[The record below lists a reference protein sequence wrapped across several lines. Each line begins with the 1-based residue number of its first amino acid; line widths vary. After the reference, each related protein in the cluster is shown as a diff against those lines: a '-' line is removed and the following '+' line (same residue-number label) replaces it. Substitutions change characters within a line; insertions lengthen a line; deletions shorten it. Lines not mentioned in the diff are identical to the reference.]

1 MIFYGEPLLGKVDNG
16 SFLIWGKV
24 GEVDPPQL
32 VMPITIEP
40 TKPRMCHDERFFNPW
55 IKDYPIRLDC
65 ITDLSLYVFYGHFQ
79 TTFDEKSGFD
89 LVHLH
94 PSWST
99 FSGFRW
105 AGWYFVYAT
114 LPFNWKANA
123 YIYYSIGLGATN
135 FIRLHGVPCSH
146 YIDDN
151 YIDNLVR
158 CASSQAR
165 VIYISK
171 ALV

>member
-1 MIFYGEPLLGKVDNG
+1 MSGELLRDKVANG
-16 SFLIWGKV
+16 FFLIWGKV

-40 TKPRMCHDERFFNPW
+40 TKPRMGHDERFLNLW
-55 IKDYPIRLDC
+55 IKDYPIPLDY
-65 ITDLSLYVFYGHFQ
+65 ITDLSRCVFYGHFQ

-89 LVHLH
+89 LVRLH
-94 PSWST
+94 QSWSM
-99 FSGFRW
+99 FFVFWW
-105 AGWYFVYAT
+105 AGWYFAT
-114 LPFNWKANA
+114 A
-123 YIYYSIGLGATN
+123 SGGGN

-151 YIDNLVR
+151 YIDTSVR

-165 VIYISK
+165 VMYICQ

>member
-1 MIFYGEPLLGKVDNG
+1 MIFSGEPLLGKVDNG

-65 ITDLSLYVFYGHFQ
+65 ITDLSLCGFYGHFQ

-89 LVHLH
+89 LVRLH

-99 FSGFRW
+99 FSGFWW
-105 AGWYFVYAT
+105 AGWYLYMPRYLSTGRPTHIFTIASGWGQLISFVYMA
-114 LPFNWKANA
+114 F
-123 YIYYSIGLGATN
+123 
-135 FIRLHGVPCSH
+135 H
-146 YIDDN
+146 
-151 YIDNLVR
+151 VR
-158 CASSQAR
+158 
-165 VIYISK
+165 II
-171 ALV
+171 

>member
-1 MIFYGEPLLGKVDNG
+1 MSGESLLDKVANG

-40 TKPRMCHDERFFNPW
+40 TKPRMCHDESFLNLW
-55 IKDYPIRLDC
+55 IKDYPIPLDY
-65 ITDLSLYVFYGHFQ
+65 ITDLSRCVFYGHFQ

-89 LVHLH
+89 LVRLH

-99 FSGFRW
+99 FFGFRL

-114 LPFNWKANA
+114 LPFGWKADA
-123 YIYYSIGLGATN
+123 YIYYSIGLAATS

-151 YIDNLVR
+151 YIDTSVR
-158 CASSQAR
+158 GASSQAR
-165 VIYISK
+165 VNYIFK